1 MGRGVSGGLFFG
13 MRKVIADAVV
23 GELVSAIQSDAVGA
37 ALYDFGR
44 FRLRIGQRSAVRR
57 I

>member
-44 FRLRIGQRSAVRR
+44 FRLPGFDRIK
-57 I
+57 